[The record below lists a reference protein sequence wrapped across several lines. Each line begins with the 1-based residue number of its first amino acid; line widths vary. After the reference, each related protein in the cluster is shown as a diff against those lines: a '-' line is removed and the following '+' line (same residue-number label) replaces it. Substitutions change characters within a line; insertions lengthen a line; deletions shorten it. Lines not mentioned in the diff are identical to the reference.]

1 MDAAA
6 APGGRRDGEEKK
18 EGEKKGNGAG
28 DAGDKRVSFTGLF
41 RYADGTDILL
51 MLLGTVG
58 ALANGVTEP
67 IMTIIFGQV
76 IDGFGGGATEVLQHV
91 NKVSLPDHLHREL
104 ARCLTF
110 CVTHVWPRIHPQQ
123 CRDQIQSHGG
133 LILP

>member
-58 ALANGVTEP
+58 ALANGVTQP
-67 IMTIIFGQV
+67 VMTVIFGQV
-76 IDGFGGGATEVLQHV
+76 INAFGGSVATGDVLHRV
-91 NKVSLPDHLHREL
+91 NKVSLPEHLRR
-104 ARCLTF
+104 A
-110 CVTHVWPRIHPQQ
+110 
-123 CRDQIQSHGG
+123 S
-133 LILP
+133 